1 MIEKNYSEYTVSALA
16 LTNGKEMIDVIPC
29 NLKLRIYADGEPD
42 AIDLDIR
49 DVSELLTALSS
60 KALPSG

>member
-1 MIEKNYSEYTVSALA
+1 MIEKNYSEYTVSALS